1 MKSILA
7 ILLSLSVQ
15 AVAATGPGP
24 MLTYEGILTDA
35 TDTPITTAQTVTFEV
50 LQSGSCV
57 LYRETQTVTPG
68 SVGQFSVIVGT
79 GNRTDSTTNTLERI
93 FAQSGTVNC
102 EGSSPVAAGSSSSRS
117 LRITVGAT
125 VLTPDVTITS
135 VPYAIQAQR
144 LGDKQAS
151 DFVNVNATTTQA
163 NVDSLFAR
171 YTTLDSILNIF
182 PTAAPANGSILIGNG
197 SVYQSGVLN
206 AGTGINITSGA
217 GSITISATGG
227 GGTGTVTNVTAL
239 APLNVTTPT
248 TTPQISIPQASGTE
262 SGYLSTGDWNTF
274 NNKLSGALPAGNI
287 FVGDG
292 SNKAMAVPLT
302 GDASLATNGIL
313 TLNSVGTA
321 GTYAKVTVDGKG
333 RVTSGGGLIASD
345 IPGLPWSQITSGTP
359 TTLAGYGI
367 TDAVKNSGGTPSIQS
382 GTDTGKPT
390 AGTAGRLYVTTD
402 TQKIYRDSGSSWE
415 LLSSGISTG
424 ATGTAGG
431 DLSGTYPNPSVV
443 KLQGR
448 DIAATMP
455 SNGQILKYNG
465 TNWSPMALSFA
476 DVTGTLPVAQG
487 GTGSASLPANRLLIS
502 NGTGAQVNGFSCTV
516 GQLVSFDASGM
527 ATCANIGS
535 TGAVVKDGNTF
546 SAPLTIGTNDNYSLH
561 FETAGLNRV
570 TVTNAGHVG
579 IGTSSP
585 RTSLDVTRDGTS
597 SIIGATTVSTD
608 PDHYSAFYGYTARGT
623 LATPTHPLSG
633 QGIAAFFGANAI
645 NPVGYAGVSISATE
659 NHTATAQGMALD
671 LVVTKNGTTTGSS
684 GIRISNDGKVG
695 IGTTIPGF
703 RVQISDDASATP
715 LGLTSANTTATGLRI
730 YNSSGSNLSAWNI
743 GQAGSTSTSTWGPL
757 GTLSFKHDSLG
768 TPVLSLLPS
777 NGLSNPYMG
786 GGVGINSTV
795 FTGYSLYVNGNA
807 GGTHTWT
814 SSSDR
819 RYKKD
824 IHVLSAALEKILKLR
839 GVSFVW
845 DRASF
850 PNKSF
855 QAGQD
860 IGVIAQE
867 VEAVYP
873 EAVTTGADGYKA
885 VAYSKLVA
893 PLIESTHELYG
904 MCKAQESQ
912 IVALERKIAS
922 LEEAKVVNEERMQNL
937 EKENA
942 ALKKDLEMIKQ
953 KLGL

>member
-7 ILLSLSVQ
+7 LLLSLSVQ

-35 TDTPITTAQTVTFEV
+35 TDTPITTAQTVTFEI

-79 GNRTDSTTNTLERI
+79 GNRSDSTSNTLERV

-102 EGSSPVAAGSSSSRS
+102 EGSSSVAAGNSSSRS

-182 PTAAPANGSILIGNG
+182 PTTAPANGSILIGNG
-197 SVYQSGVLN
+197 SVYQPGVLT

-227 GGTGTVTNVTAL
+227 GGTGTVTNVAAT
-239 APLNVTTPT
+239 APLSVTTPT
-248 TTPQISIPQASGTE
+248 TTPQISIAQASGTE
-262 SGYLSTGDWNTF
+262 SGYLSMGDWNTF
-274 NNKLSGALPAGNI
+274 NNKLSGTLPAGNI

-292 SNKAMAVPLT
+292 SNKAMAVPLS

-313 TLNSVGTA
+313 TLSSVGTA
-321 GTYAKVTVDGKG
+321 GTYSKVTVDGKG
-333 RVTSGGGLIASD
+333 RVTSGGSLTATD
-345 IPGLPWSQITSGTP
+345 IPGLPWSQITGGTP
-359 TTLAGYGI
+359 TSLAGYGI
-367 TDAVKNSGGTPSIQS
+367 TDAVRNAGSTPSIQS

-431 DLSGTYPNPSVV
+431 DLSGTYPNPTVV

-448 DIAATMP
+448 DIAATTP
-455 SNGQILKYNG
+455 SNGQFLKYNG
-465 TNWSPMALSFA
+465 TNWSPVMMSFA
-476 DVTGTLPVAQG
+476 DVTGTLPVTQG
-487 GTGSASLPANRLLIS
+487 GTGAASLPANRLLIA
-502 NGTGAQVNGFSCTV
+502 NGSGSAINGFSCTV
-516 GQLVSFDASGM
+516 GQLVSFDATGM
-527 ATCANIGS
+527 ATCANIGN
-535 TGAVVKDGNTF
+535 TGAIVKDGNSF
-546 SAPLTIGTNDNYSLH
+546 ASAVTLGTNDSYPLNL
-561 FETAGLNRV
+561 ETAGGTKV
-570 TVTNAGHVG
+570 TITPSGLVG
-579 IGTSSP
+579 IG
-585 RTSLDVTRDGTS
+585 RTDPQTTLDVLDEGAS
-597 SIIGATTVSTD
+597 SIISSTTVSNTAT
-608 PDHYSAFYGYTARGT
+608 HYSAFYGYTARGT
-623 LATPTHPLSG
+623 RAVPLHPLANE
-633 QGIAAFFGANAI
+633 GISVFYGRNAI
-645 NPVGYAGVSISATE
+645 DPVGYAGVRIYATE
-659 NHTATAQGMALD
+659 NHSASAQGMGLD
-671 LVVTKNGTTTGSS
+671 LVVNPNGGTTPIYGL
-684 GIRISNDGKVG
+684 RVANDGKVG
-695 IGTTIPGF
+695 IGAGAPAYKLHVT
-703 RVQISDDASATP
+703 DDSAITP
-715 LGLTSANTTATGLRI
+715 LAVVGTASNTAGTGVRLWSQSAGGGWSV
-730 YNSSGSNLSAWNI
+730 YQVGS
-743 GQAGSTSTSTWGPL
+743 AG
-757 GTLSFKHDSLG
+757 GTYGSPGALSFRHDGISG
-768 TPVLSLLPS
+768 GPVLSM
-777 NGLSNPYMG
+777 NPD
-786 GGVGINSTV
+786 GGVVINHVGATSNK
-795 FTGYSLYVNGNA
+795 LYVNGAA
-807 GGTHTWT
+807 GGTSAWT
-814 SSSDR
+814 STSDR
-819 RYKKD
+819 RFKKN
-824 IHVLSAALEKILKLR
+824 ISILNGALTKVLQLR
-839 GVSFVW
+839 GVSYNW
-845 DRASF
+845 DKEAF
-850 PNKSF
+850 PDRNFSD
-855 QAGQD
+855 ARD

-867 VEAVYP
+867 VESVYP
-873 EAVTTGADGYKA
+873 EAVNTDIDGYKS

-942 ALKKDLEMIKQ
+942 ALKKDLELIKQ

>member
-57 LYRETQTVTPG
+57 LYRETQTVNPG

-182 PTAAPANGSILIGNG
+182 PTTAPANGSILIGNG

-227 GGTGTVTNVTAL
+227 GGTGTVTNVAAT
-239 APLNVTTPT
+239 APLSVTTPT
-248 TTPQISIPQASGTE
+248 TTPQISIAQASGTE
-262 SGYLSTGDWNTF
+262 SGYLSMGDWNTF
-274 NNKLSGALPAGNI
+274 NNKLSGTLPSGNI

-292 SNKAMAVPLT
+292 SNKAMAVPLS

-359 TTLAGYGI
+359 TTLSGYGI

-502 NGTGAQVNGFSCTV
+502 NGTGSQVNGFSCTV

-546 SAPLTIGTNDNYSLH
+546 SAPLTIGTNDGNALF
-561 FETAGLNRV
+561 FETAGTPKMTILPSGV
-570 TVTNAGHVG
+570 VG
-579 IGTSSP
+579 IGRTDP
-585 RTSLDVTRDGTS
+585 QTSLDVLAEGWS
-597 SIIGATTVSTD
+597 SIISSTTVSND
-608 PDHYSAFYGYTARGT
+608 PNHYSGFYGYTARGT
-623 LATPTHPLSG
+623 RASPQYPVAND
-633 QGIAAFFGANAI
+633 GISVFYGRNAI
-645 NPVGYAGVSISATE
+645 TPVGYAGVRVYASE
-659 NHTATAQGMALD
+659 NHTNAAQGMGLD
-671 LVVTKNGTTTGSS
+671 LVVNPNGGTTPIYGL
-684 GIRISNDGKVG
+684 RIAHDGKVG
-695 IGTTIPGF
+695 IGAVPQYRLQVTDNSVVAPLAIVGTGANPG
-703 RVQISDDASATP
+703 
-715 LGLTSANTTATGLRI
+715 GTGLRVW
-730 YNSSGSNLSAWNI
+730 A
-743 GQAGSTSTSTWGPL
+743 Q
-757 GTLSFKHDSLG
+757 
-768 TPVLSLLPS
+768 
-777 NGLSNPYMG
+777 
-786 GGVGINSTV
+786 
-795 FTGYSLYVNGNA
+795 NA
-807 GGTHTWT
+807 GGGWYMTQIGAGGDTFGALGALSFRHDGTTGAPVMSMNTDGSVSINYLGLASSKFYVAGTAGGT
-814 SSSDR
+814 SAWSSASDR
-819 RYKKD
+819 RYKKN
-824 IHVLSAALEKILKLR
+824 ITILNGALAKILQLR
-839 GVSFVW
+839 GVSFNW
-845 DRASF
+845 DKDGF
-850 PNKSF
+850 PEKQF
-855 QAGQD
+855 TEGQD

-867 VEAVYP
+867 VETVYP
-873 EAVTTGADGYKA
+873 EAVHTDREGYKS

-922 LEEAKVVNEERMQNL
+922 LEEAKVVNEQRMQNL

-942 ALKKDLEMIKQ
+942 ALKKDLELIKQ